1 MKLILKHLALAAM
14 IGLALIP
21 LGGSKDSQAA
31 SQPYVRSTTPT
42 LFFHGWGSSARAEEQ
57 MTNYARRH
65 GVTKTIVQADVS
77 AAGKV
82 TWHGTIKAGAINPI
96 IEVNLQNNK
105 SVTGREADLAGAYAK
120 SSNYVKAV
128 VTAMQKRY
136 GFTTMNLVGHSMGNL
151 QIAYYLATNAND
163 PHLPRLVH
171 QVSIAGHYNGLVGE
185 ADTEQ
190 INLLGP
196 HHRPQH
202 FLPEYQG
209 LLGLRHRFPTS
220 AQVLNIYG
228 DLNNGTRSD
237 GDVPVNS
244 ARSYQYLVSGR
255 AQSYHELKI
264 TGRQAQHSRLHEN
277 HQVDQVLVNFLWR

>member
-1 MKLILKHLALAAM
+1 MPAAT
-14 IGLALIP
+14 GLRKRL
-21 LGGSKDSQAA
+21 SK
-31 SQPYVRSTTPT
+31 PT
-42 LFFHGWGSSARAEEQ
+42 C
-57 MTNYARRH
+57 
-65 GVTKTIVQADVS
+65 

-105 SVTGREADLAGAYAK
+105 SVTGREADLAGTYAK

-136 GFTTMNLVGHSMGNL
+136 GFMTMNLVGHSMGNL

-196 HHRPQH
+196 TTGPSTFCQSTKGSWGCATVFQH
-202 FLPEYQG
+202 PRKY
-209 LLGLRHRFPTS
+209 
-220 AQVLNIYG
+220 
-228 DLNNGTRSD
+228 
-237 GDVPVNS
+237 
-244 ARSYQYLVSGR
+244 
-255 AQSYHELKI
+255 
-264 TGRQAQHSRLHEN
+264 
-277 HQVDQVLVNFLWR
+277 